1 MHAGMERVQNLV
13 RAVALPV
20 VDQRINLAEIAR
32 SAMVLGC
39 ALALI
44 AAGGSLPF

>member
-1 MHAGMERVQNLV
+1 MHGGMERVQNLV
-13 RAVALPV
+13 RVVALPA
-20 VDQRINLAEIAR
+20 VDQRINLLEIAR

-44 AAGGSLPF
+44 AAGGVLPF

>member
-1 MHAGMERVQNLV
+1 MHAGMQRVQNLV

-20 VDQRINLAEIAR
+20 VDQRINLLEIAR
-32 SAMVLGC
+32 GAMVLGC

-44 AAGGSLPF
+44 VAGRFLPF